1 MTKNGTV
8 IRVTM
13 ITFTIRTTKRTGA
26 VNTTTKSTTAVNGQN
41 MTPIKLTGMKLP
53 GKMTNT
59 ITGFKQAAVLA
70 NHQRKTKVRTN
81 HPRMMRVRT
90 NHPRMMRVRTN
101 HPRMT
106 KVRTSH
112 QKKMKKS
119 TGTSTGSTGRKNK
132 RMETSMLGTSTKT
145 VTTFLIWSSSFHLL
159 MDKICTQ
166 PLFQKATSIF
176 NVGRVNLTLMTT
188 QIISMMS
195 LISVENS
202 KERRKKKTTN
212 HSSANTKIKLFSKK
226 KK

>member
-1 MTKNGTV
+1 MTKNGTM
-8 IRVTM
+8 IRATM

-70 NHQRKTKVRTN
+70 NHQKKMKVRTNHPRMTKVRTSHQSKMKVRTN
-81 HPRMMRVRT
+81 HPRMM
-90 NHPRMMRVRTN
+90 
-101 HPRMT
+101 

-212 HSSANTKIKLFSKK
+212 H
-226 KK
+226 

>member
-1 MTKNGTV
+1 MTKNGTM
-8 IRVTM
+8 IRATM

-81 HPRMMRVRT
+81 HPRMTKVRTSHQSKTKVRT

-101 HPRMT
+101 HPRMMR
-106 KVRTSH
+106 VRTSH

-119 TGTSTGSTGRKNK
+119 TGTSTGSTGRRNK

-145 VTTFLIWSSSFHLL
+145 VTTF
-159 MDKICTQ
+159 
-166 PLFQKATSIF
+166 
-176 NVGRVNLTLMTT
+176 
-188 QIISMMS
+188 
-195 LISVENS
+195 
-202 KERRKKKTTN
+202 
-212 HSSANTKIKLFSKK
+212 
-226 KK
+226 

>member
-8 IRVTM
+8 IRATM
-13 ITFTIRTTKRTGA
+13 ITFTIRTTKRTGV

-81 HPRMMRVRT
+81 HPRMTKVRT
-90 NHPRMMRVRTN
+90 SHQSKM
-101 HPRMT
+101 